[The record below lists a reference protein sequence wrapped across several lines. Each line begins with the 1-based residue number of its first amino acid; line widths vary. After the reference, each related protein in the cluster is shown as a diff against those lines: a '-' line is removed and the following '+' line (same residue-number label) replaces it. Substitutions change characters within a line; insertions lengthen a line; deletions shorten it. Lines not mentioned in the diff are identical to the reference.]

1 MTSDLFS
8 AEILVR
14 RFSSLVGLLF
24 LLVLPALAQQ
34 QQPDWDKIQ
43 IKLEKLDE
51 HVYLVQG
58 FGGNIGAYVG
68 DDGIVLIDA
77 EQVQLGPKIEAALK
91 TISDKPVKFVLNTHW
106 HGDHTGGNAYFGK
119 TAVIIAQEDVR
130 KTMQTEPDRLG
141 RITDLPVSLPV
152 VTFSKELTLHM
163 QGGDIHAVYF
173 PKGHTSSDTVVF
185 MPGGRVVHTGD
196 DFTNFS
202 PPNFPAVDF
211 ENDGSGGVQGV
222 RAACE
227 YVLSH
232 TPDDVKIIPGHG
244 NLATKP
250 DLSKYLDV
258 LNGTVAAV
266 QAGIDQGKSL
276 DQLKQEKVLDK
287 WSYIAQGPRA
297 DNYIERV
304 YKSLTLKP
312 NRGQ

>member
-1 MTSDLFS
+1 MSR
-8 AEILVR
+8 LV
-14 RFSSLVGLLF
+14 STVGLFF
-24 LLVLPALAQQ
+24 LVALPVLAQQ

-43 IKLEKLDE
+43 IKLEKLDD

-91 TISDKPVKFVLNTHW
+91 TVSDKPVRFVLNTHW

-119 TAVIIAQEDVR
+119 SAVIIAQDGVR
-130 KTMQTEPDRLG
+130 KSMQTETDRLG
-141 RITDLPVSLPV
+141 RITNLPVSLPAI
-152 VTFSKELTLHM
+152 TFSDQLTLHM
-163 QGGDIHAVYF
+163 PGGDIHAVYF

-185 MPGGRVVHTGD
+185 MPGGKVVHTGD

-227 YVLSH
+227 YLLSH
-232 TPDDVKIIPGHG
+232 TPDDVKVIPGHG
-244 NLATKP
+244 GLATKA

-258 LNGTVAAV
+258 LNGTVAAI

-297 DNYIERV
+297 DNYIERI
-304 YKSLTLKP
+304 YKSLTVKTSP
-312 NRGQ
+312 RE